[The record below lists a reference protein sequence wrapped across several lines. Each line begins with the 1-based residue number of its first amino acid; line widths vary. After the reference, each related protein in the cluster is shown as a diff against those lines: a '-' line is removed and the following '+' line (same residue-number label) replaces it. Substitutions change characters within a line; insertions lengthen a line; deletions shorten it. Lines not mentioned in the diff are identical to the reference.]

1 MQKLT
6 RTTSYTLKE
15 IGVYLLK
22 KKNLKKDYKLD
33 KIQFLTLTSELFLV
47 FTLEVSYKEFPL
59 LNIYFYP
66 F

>member
-15 IGVYLLK
+15 IGVYLS